1 MKKYVV
7 EYMDNGSNYF
17 IKTFTDFT
25 MAMDF
30 YNRIR
35 RKEWTRLT

>member
-1 MKKYVV
+1 MKKYTV
-7 EYMDNGSNYF
+7 EYFENGITYA

-25 MAMDF
+25 MALDF

-35 RKEWTRLT
+35 RKEWARMS

>member
-7 EYMDNGSNYF
+7 EYLNNGITYD
-17 IKTFTDFT
+17 IKIFFDY
-25 MAMDF
+25 AEAIAF

-35 RKEWTRLT
+35 RREWARMA

>member
-1 MKKYVV
+1 MKKYTV
-7 EYMDNGSNYF
+7 EYMENGISYT